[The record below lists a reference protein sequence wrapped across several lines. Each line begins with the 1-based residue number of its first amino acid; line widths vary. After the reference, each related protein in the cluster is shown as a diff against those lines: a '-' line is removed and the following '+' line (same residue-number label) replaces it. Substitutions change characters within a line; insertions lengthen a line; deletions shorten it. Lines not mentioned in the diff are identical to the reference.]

1 MVTLLNRATQKVCDA
16 KLKIVKVDLQLE
28 CLQEVLLQKQEEA
41 LAIENQ
47 IAILESKHQGI
58 QELIGLIQ
66 DEHEKRMTILK
77 DLKAN
82 EPPEV

>member
-1 MVTLLNRATQKVCDA
+1 
-16 KLKIVKVDLQLE
+16 VDLQLE